1 MTQPRTM
8 STPAYVPVRRGR
20 GPLLIS
26 GAVFSLGGGAI
37 LLVVIAAQLQASL
50 VYGGVFAVVGI
61 AQVGL
66 AVGLLAAPARGR
78 AVGAAAVSLAVIAV
92 WVLARTV
99 GLPGPGPW
107 LPVDTAVGFTDYL
120 CLALE
125 ALAALLL
132 VVSAARWP
140 RDPLVRG
147 RVMVVLASVPP
158 LLLAVILTGGGT
170 AMASDGFTTFT
181 RAGGPLPARPQA
193 GTMTTLTYCTQ
204 HGAQLAMD
212 VYQPPAGAA
221 RPAPVVLYVHGGGF
235 TLGNRKLG
243 GLGLANHAGALQPQ
257 LRVMLNQRGLVVAS
271 IDYRLAPLSPWPAP
285 LQDAK
290 CALRFLRAHA
300 GQLGIG
306 PDRIGVWGSS
316 AGGTL
321 AVLLGV
327 VGPAAGFDQ
336 GQYADQSS
344 AVQAVV
350 DMFGAADLTD
360 LGDSD
365 GFTRT
370 IARVALGGSA
380 TVRRSA
386 SPLSYLGPDALAGG
400 AVGGTS
406 YLILHGTDDHS
417 VRPRHSRELARRLA
431 AAGSPVELVLV
442 QGAQHGLNDPSQR
455 PTPAQLSERVASFLT
470 RSLTSQ

>member
-1 MTQPRTM
+1 MTQPRTL
-8 STPAYVPVRRGR
+8 STPADVPARRGR

-26 GAVFSLGGGAI
+26 GAVFSLGGGTI
-37 LLVVIAAQLQASL
+37 LLVVIAGQLQASL

-66 AVGLLAAPARGR
+66 AVALLAAPARGR
-78 AVGAAAVSLAVIAV
+78 VVGAAAVSLAVIAV

-132 VVSAARWP
+132 VCR
-140 RDPLVRG
+140 
-147 RVMVVLASVPP
+147 
-158 LLLAVILTGGGT
+158 
-170 AMASDGFTTFT
+170 
-181 RAGGPLPARPQA
+181 
-193 GTMTTLTYCTQ
+193 
-204 HGAQLAMD
+204 
-212 VYQPPAGAA
+212 PPAGRGIRWCAA
-221 RPAPVVLYVHGGGF
+221 GSR
-235 TLGNRKLG
+235 
-243 GLGLANHAGALQPQ
+243 
-257 LRVMLNQRGLVVAS
+257 S
-271 IDYRLAPLSPWPAP
+271 CWPACRVRP
-285 LQDAK
+285 
-290 CALRFLRAHA
+290 
-300 GQLGIG
+300 G
-306 PDRIGVWGSS
+306 PVRRPD
-316 AGGTL
+316 
-321 AVLLGV
+321 
-327 VGPAAGFDQ
+327 
-336 GQYADQSS
+336 S

-370 IARVALGGSA
+370 ITRVALGGSA
-380 TVRRSA
+380 SVRRSA

-406 YLILHGTDDHS
+406 HLILHGTDDHS
-417 VRPRHSRELARRLA
+417 VRPRHSREFARRLA

-442 QGAQHGLNDPSQR
+442 RVPS
-455 PTPAQLSERVASFLT
+455 TA
-470 RSLTSQ
+470 